1 MSLSS
6 ESIHKKEFHIVFK
19 GYKPE
24 EVDKFL
30 DLLAMEFEGMQKKI
44 REMEERIDSI
54 KYEGDNESSKMKK
67 VIQEAL
73 ISAHRMAEDIKQK
86 AKIEAEEMMGRKKME
101 EEQELRRL
109 HDEKVSLESSI
120 TSLRKEYTDFKQQ
133 ISRFADDFKQKMA
146 SVGDG
151 KLMDSLEAAENERK
165 RQNSGSGGFEKAI
178 EEKKP
183 ESYRDSN
190 SNGGEEVI
198 YKHARKD
205 GRDSSLEEN
214 DLKDLAALT
223 DEMLEKLDEGDE
235 KNRKDPGEVDNTGPE
250 DKKDEEEVRKSRKKI
265 DIANP
270 DIINDFF
277 KTDED

>member
-86 AKIEAEEMMGRKKME
+86 AKIEAEEMMGRKKIE

-109 HDEKVSLESSI
+109 RDEKVSLESGI
-120 TSLRKEYTDFKQQ
+120 TSLRKDYTEFKQQ

-146 SVGDG
+146 SVGDR
-151 KLMDSLEAAENERK
+151 KLLDTLEAAENESK
-165 RQNSGSGGFEKAI
+165 KQNSGSREQETSI
-178 EEKKP
+178 REEQP
-183 ESYRDSN
+183 DDDRDS
-190 SNGGEEVI
+190 SGNGSEEVV
-198 YKHARKD
+198 YKHARKG
-205 GRDSSLEEN
+205 GRESSLEEN

-223 DEMLEKLDEGDE
+223 DEMLEKLDDDE
-235 KNRKDPGEVDNTGPE
+235 KRSEDPGEEDNAGPE